1 MTAAEI
7 RAATLQQLLLTR
19 EKMMSTRWMLKLRTA
34 TSEQKQASAMT
45 LLQVQDAILKL
56 QNAKLA
62 DLRDKL
68 TANEQALGEGITSLK
83 SSLRTIESIKVA
95 VLAVGQFLQIVG
107 RVVRLLAA

>member
-7 RAATLQQLLLTR
+7 RAATLEQLLLTR

-34 TSEQKQASAMT
+34 TPAQRQDNAMT
-45 LLQVQDAILKL
+45 LLLVQDAILKL
-56 QNAKLA
+56 QNGKLA

-68 TANEQALGEGITSLK
+68 VANEQALNDGIASLK